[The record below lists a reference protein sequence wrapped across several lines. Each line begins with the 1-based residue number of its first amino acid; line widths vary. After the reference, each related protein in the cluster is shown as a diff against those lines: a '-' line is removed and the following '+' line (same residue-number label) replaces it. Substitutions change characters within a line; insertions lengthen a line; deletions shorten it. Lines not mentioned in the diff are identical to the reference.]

1 MCGFFTDKEDD
12 TMKKRLYLLMAT
24 ITLLMACL
32 LVAPAIKA
40 QPADGLEVIRA
51 AICLEV
57 VDREPV
63 DAGTQFAPSVGKLYC
78 FTQITGAQGP
88 TEVCHVWYFAEKE
101 RARVSLSVNGSSWR
115 TYSSKIIQSHEIG
128 DWRVDV
134 LDPEDKVLETLIF
147 EIKP

>member
-1 MCGFFTDKEDD
+1 
-12 TMKKRLYLLMAT
+12 MKKSLYRLIST
-24 ITLLMACL
+24 ITLPMACL
-32 LVAPAIKA
+32 LVAPPIQA
-40 QPADGLEVIRA
+40 QPADGLEVVRA
-51 AICLEV
+51 SICRDV

-63 DAGTQFAPSVGKLYC
+63 DGGAQFAPSVGKLFC
-78 FTQITGAQGP
+78 FTQIMGAQGP
-88 TEVCHVWYFAEKE
+88 TEVFHVWYFAETE

-134 LDPEDKVLETLIF
+134 LDPEGKVLETLLF

>member
-1 MCGFFTDKEDD
+1 
-12 TMKKRLYLLMAT
+12 MKKRCSLLIPT
-24 ITLLMACL
+24 ITLFIACL
-32 LVAPAIKA
+32 SVTHAIEA
-40 QPADGLEVIRA
+40 EQADGLEVIRG
-51 AICLEV
+51 AICRDV

-63 DAGTQFAPSVGKLYC
+63 DAGTHFAPSVDKLYC

-88 TEVCHVWYFAEKE
+88 TEVFHVWFFAETE
-101 RARVSLSVNGSSWR
+101 RARVSLSVNGAGWR

-134 LDPEDKVLETLIF
+134 LDTEGKVLETLLF

>member
-1 MCGFFTDKEDD
+1 
-12 TMKKRLYLLMAT
+12 MKKRPYLLIST
-24 ITLLMACL
+24 ITLVTVCL
-32 LVAPAIKA
+32 LVTPAIKA
-40 QPADGLEVIRA
+40 EQADGLEVIRG
-51 AICLEV
+51 AICRDV

-88 TEVCHVWYFAEKE
+88 TEVFHVWYFAETE

-134 LDPEDKVLETLIF
+134 LDPEGKVLETLLF

>member
-1 MCGFFTDKEDD
+1 
-12 TMKKRLYLLMAT
+12 MKKRLYLLIST
-24 ITLLMACL
+24 ITLVMVCL
-32 LVAPAIKA
+32 LVTPAIKA
-40 QPADGLEVIRA
+40 EQADGLEVIRG
-51 AICLEV
+51 AICRDV

-88 TEVCHVWYFAEKE
+88 TEVFHVWYFAETE

-128 DWRVDV
+128 DQNKKEEHCEQGIVTRC
-134 LDPEDKVLETLIF
+134 
-147 EIKP
+147 

>member
-1 MCGFFTDKEDD
+1 MCGFFTHKEDD
-12 TMKKRLYLLMAT
+12 TMKKRPYLLIST
-24 ITLLMACL
+24 ITLIMACL
-32 LVAPAIKA
+32 LITPAIKA
-40 QPADGLEVIRA
+40 QQADGLEVIRG
-51 AICLEV
+51 AICLDV
-57 VDREPV
+57 ADREPV
-63 DAGTQFAPSVGKLYC
+63 DAGTQFAPSVGTLYC

-88 TEVCHVWYFAEKE
+88 TEVFHVWYFAEIE

-134 LDPEDKVLETLIF
+134 LDPEGKVLETLLF